1 MCKRNRKNAVL
12 DGVNASVTSK
22 RGKTYKQQ
30 PCVAYSPSIFS
41 VNPKILYWWVYGSV
55 RLGSPPTPL
64 KITCVRV
71 PHMLLV
77 SNFTL
82 SIASAEE
89 KMVRRRKKVV

>member
-1 MCKRNRKNAVL
+1 MHQSLQREVKPTNSSHVL
-12 DGVNASVTSK
+12 LTPPQFFLLIP
-22 RGKTYKQQ
+22 T
-30 PCVAYSPSIFS
+30 
-41 VNPKILYWWVYGSV
+41 ILYWWVYGSV

-64 KITCVRV
+64 KITCVRA